1 MLESVR
7 AESLQER
14 SFEQIIRKFGD
25 AVVKDRE
32 IQSKLNAAIDSG
44 MSKDE
49 WIKLYVNLAQSK
61 GFYFTPEQMKIA
73 MQEQKQG
80 KDKVLPSM
88 VQKWVT
94 LL

>member
-7 AESLQER
+7 AENLQDR
-14 SFEQIIRKFGD
+14 AFETIIRKFGD

-32 IQSKLNAAIDSG
+32 LQSKLNAAIDNG
-44 MSKDE
+44 VTKEE
-49 WIKLYVNLAQSK
+49 WIKLYVELAQAK
-61 GFYFTPEQMKIA
+61 GFVFTAEQMKIA

>member
-14 SFEQIIRKFGD
+14 VFEQIIRKFGD
-25 AVVKDRE
+25 VVVKDRE

-49 WIKLYVNLAQSK
+49 WIKLYVSLAKTK
-61 GFYFTPEQMKIA
+61 GFDFTPEQMKIA

>member
-7 AESLQER
+7 AENLYER
-14 SFEQIIRKFGD
+14 AFEETIRKFGD
-25 AVVKDRE
+25 VIIKDRE
-32 IQSKLNAAIDSG
+32 LQSRLNEAIDSG
-44 MSKDE
+44 ISKDE
-49 WIKLYVNLAQSK
+49 WIKLYVDLAKAK
-61 GFYFTPEQMKIA
+61 GFDFTPEQMKTA